1 MNVELFS
8 PHPGQARV
16 IQGFSSSSHK
26 FCCVSTGRQYGKSLL
41 GENLILFWLLSD
53 GEAKGCW
60 ISPVYNQCKK
70 VFDEIQDICIEL
82 IAKSN
87 RSDLTIEFI
96 NGSSLKF
103 LSADNPDTIRG
114 FSFNYLV
121 IDEAAY
127 IKEDAINK
135 AILPTL
141 TAIGK
146 KCLIISTPKSKNWF
160 YSWYLKGKEPND
172 NYISFEGPSE
182 ENPFTDKNFLNEQK
196 KSLPKEIYEQEFL
209 GRFSDSVNDVFTRID
224 LCSSVHSWSTEKGST
239 YFGVDTGLSNDYSV
253 LTIINEVGRV
263 IFIDRINNLP
273 IQDIATRFSQVIRK
287 YKCVTGYI
295 ETNGIGKT
303 MYDLLR
309 PQVKAREFITTNE
322 SKTQGLRKLIY
333 DMEEGVLELP
343 TKELFPYLY
352 NELNAYSY
360 KINANGTI
368 TFSAPSGMHDDCV
381 MSLMLANEA
390 RTKLVSQTKSFYIG
404 GSVDKKSSL
413 RLR

>member
-1 MNVELFS
+1 MM
-8 PHPGQARV
+8 
-16 IQGFSSSSHK
+16 
-26 FCCVSTGRQYGKSLL
+26 Y
-41 GENLILFWLLSD
+41 WLLENAGS
-53 GEAKGCW
+53 KGAW
-60 ISPVYNQCKK
+60 ISPVYNQCRK
-70 VFDEIQDICIEL
+70 VFDEIADVCIKL
-82 IAKSN
+82 VSSSN
-87 RSDLTIEFI
+87 RSDLTLNFV

-121 IDEAAY
+121 LDEAAY
-127 IKEDAINK
+127 IKEDAITK

-146 KCLIISTPKSKNWF
+146 KCLVISTPKSKNWF
-160 YSWYLKGKEPND
+160 YQWYLKGKEPND
-172 NYISFEGPSE
+172 MYISFEGLSE
-182 ENPFTDKNFLNEQK
+182 DNPFVDKNFLNEQK

-224 LCSSVHSWSTEKGST
+224 LCSSVHHWTAEKGST

-263 IFIDRINNLP
+263 VFIDRINNLP
-273 IQDIATRFSQVIRK
+273 IQDIATRFSQVIRNH
-287 YKCVTGYI
+287 KCVTGYI
-295 ETNGIGKT
+295 EINGIGKT

-343 TKELFPYLY
+343 TKDLFPYLY

-381 MSLMLANEA
+381 VSLMLANEA

-404 GSVDKKSSL
+404 GSVDKKSAL